1 MGSWQEKLKK
11 IDWFGLVVAVM
22 AMVFLLVSIALWHA
36 VAINMLLDPDRLTQ
50 LPINSGGSMWP
61 WNNAL
66 VISMLCI
73 GTVSWLLFFII
84 QKHLARLPMIPLG
97 LFTQRST
104 LILLLQA
111 PAYDF
116 VWQVNLYFLPM
127 YFQQVRGYEPLR
139 AATLLLPL
147 LLTLT
152 VAGSISGP
160 LMTKFARYVSV
171 LYVST

>member
-1 MGSWQEKLKK
+1 
-11 IDWFGLVVAVM
+11 
-22 AMVFLLVSIALWHA
+22 
-36 VAINMLLDPDRLTQ
+36 
-50 LPINSGGSMWP
+50 MWP
-61 WNNAL
+61 WDNAL

-73 GTVSWLLFFII
+73 GAVSWLLFFVI
-84 QKHLARLPMIPLG
+84 QKHLVRLPMIPLG

-116 VWQVNLYFLPM
+116 VWQVDLYFLPM
-127 YFQQVRGYEPLR
+127 YFQQVRGYDPLQ

-160 LMTKFARYVSV
+160 LMTKFAR
-171 LYVST
+171 

>member
-1 MGSWQEKLKK
+1 
-11 IDWFGLVVAVM
+11 
-22 AMVFLLVSIALWHA
+22 
-36 VAINMLLDPDRLTQ
+36 
-50 LPINSGGSMWP
+50 MWP

-73 GTVSWLLFFII
+73 GAVSWLLFFVI
-84 QKHLARLPMIPLG
+84 QKYLARLPMIPLG
-97 LFTQRST
+97 LFTDRST

-116 VWQVNLYFLPM
+116 VWQVDLYFLPM

-152 VAGSISGP
+152 VAGNISGP
-160 LMTKFARYVSV
+160 LMTKFARYVCIIWLFFLLDLSTIAHFHADSV
-171 LYVST
+171 PYFGLALRYGFSVSA